1 MAEAGRFNTLLCSFG
16 LAAAFALPLA
26 FLAFFLSALSFALPL
41 VFTLALATF
50 SPLAWL
56 SLSLMDWTMR
66 ATSASSSGATAV
78 ADPTT
83 GTDFSDWGELPCTD
97 VSDSVDRGDARDC
110 SGGGKA
116 NCGGK
121 ERAC

>member
-1 MAEAGRFNTLLCSFG
+1 MAEAGRFNALLCSFG

-26 FLAFFLSALSFALPL
+26 FLGFFLSALSFALPL

-78 ADPTT
+78 
-83 GTDFSDWGELPCTD
+83 SDWGEWPCTD